1 MNREQF
7 ERIANDEVDGI
18 ATPEEREALRH
29 HLAGNPEAREWHR
42 ALHETVGTLN
52 QVGLES
58 PPPDLKPSILRAT
71 ASRAKTSAPVT
82 EEGFWRS
89 LFAGIFR
96 GVAWREALPFAAGV
110 GVGVLAIGLVS
121 GNLVGSS
128 RDSQAYLRGAMV
140 PRDSHRDAAPATTII
155 AGEARVT
162 VTSWASGPD
171 LTLRIEVVPGSA
183 EDAAVEVTGKDLR
196 FIDFRMS
203 PPGVGHATV
212 GPTGIR
218 IGQRA
223 SDDTGEFVVQLR
235 GEEAHRAP
243 LEVMVRSG
251 GQSARTEVVV
261 GSSGPA
267 K

>member
-52 QVGLES
+52 QVGLET
-58 PPPDLKPSILRAT
+58 PPPDLKPSILRAAT
-71 ASRAKTSAPVT
+71 SRSSTSAPVT

-89 LFAGIFR
+89 LFAGMFR
-96 GVAWREALPFAAGV
+96 GVPWREAVPFAAGV

-128 RDSQAYLRGAMV
+128 RDSLRGAMV
-140 PRDSHRDAAPATTII
+140 PRDAHRGAAPATETIV
-155 AGEARVT
+155 AGEALVT
-162 VTSWASGPD
+162 VATWTTGPD
-171 LTLRIEVVPGSA
+171 VTLRIRVVPGSTD
-183 EDAAVEVTGKDLR
+183 DAAVEVTGQDLQ
-196 FIDFRMS
+196 FSDFRMS

-223 SDDTGEFVVQLR
+223 SDGVGEFVVQWHA
-235 GEEAHRAP
+235 GEAHRAP
-243 LEVMVRSG
+243 LGIVIRSG
-251 GQSARTEVVV
+251 GQSARTEVVA